1 MHFIAILAVLCYTDS
16 NVATEGKAGGKA
28 CLLHFDGQSVKI

>member
-16 NVATEGKAGGKA
+16 NVTAEGKAGGISLPF
-28 CLLHFDGQSVKI
+28 CDLTDNL

>member
-1 MHFIAILAVLCYTDS
+1 MRFIAILAVLCYTDS
-16 NVATEGKAGGKA
+16 NVTAEGKAGGKA